1 LSQLVSIFFNVLA
14 PVFSLVLIGY
24 LAGPRLGIEARSGSK
39 LAYYILT
46 PPFIFAIF
54 KDAEINAMLAVRM
67 SVYIL
72 LVSVGIV
79 LVAFVVARYLLRVS
93 PQMTAA
99 FVLLAAFGNV
109 GNFGLPIIQFKLG
122 EEAMLAASV
131 YFLIL
136 FTFGF
141 IVGVMAVT
149 WHRGSG
155 RGAVFSAFTSPG
167 ILALIPA
174 FAVNAFD
181 LPVPL
186 FIDRAVGLLA
196 AALIPIMLLT
206 LGIQLAAMGRPKLTR
221 DVMIAGGLRLVV
233 GPALA
238 IALAGLFGLTGIARG
253 AGILQASMPAAVFTS
268 LIAME
273 YDLLPDFVT
282 TSVLFS
288 TIASAFT
295 LTAVLAF
302 I

>member
-1 LSQLVSIFFNVLA
+1 MTQLVSIFFNVLA

-72 LVSVGIV
+72 LVSVAIV

-131 YFLIL
+131 RASATWGSSRCPSKSTKNRYSQGLL
-136 FTFGF
+136 FT
-141 IVGVMAVT
+141 
-149 WHRGSG
+149 G
-155 RGAVFSAFTSPG
+155 R
-167 ILALIPA
+167 
-174 FAVNAFD
+174 D
-181 LPVPL
+181 W
-186 FIDRAVGLLA
+186 IDVK
-196 AALIPIMLLT
+196 LT
-206 LGIQLAAMGRPKLTR
+206 LFRANDSSRR
-221 DVMIAGGLRLVV
+221 W
-233 GPALA
+233 
-238 IALAGLFGLTGIARG
+238 
-253 AGILQASMPAAVFTS
+253 
-268 LIAME
+268 
-273 YDLLPDFVT
+273 
-282 TSVLFS
+282 
-288 TIASAFT
+288 SAP
-295 LTAVLAF
+295 L
-302 I
+302 